1 MPTGR
6 ESFCCREVLKVR
18 IKADNQNFECISDD
32 DDFKTGCLNTAVVE
46 TAIYQF
52 LEDEEFLDDTPTFE

>member
-6 ESFCCREVLKVR
+6 ESLCCREILRVR
-18 IKADNQNFECISDD
+18 LKADEKDLLCIAHDE
-32 DDFKTGCLNTAVVE
+32 DFKVVCLNTAVVQ

-52 LEDEEFLDDTPTFE
+52 IEDEEFLDDTPTFE

>member
-6 ESFCCREVLKVR
+6 ESLCCREILRVR
-18 IKADNQNFECISDD
+18 LKADEKDSICIADD
-32 DDFKTGCLNTAVVE
+32 DDIKVVCLNTAVVQ

-52 LEDEEFLDDTPTFE
+52 IEEEEFLDDTPTFE